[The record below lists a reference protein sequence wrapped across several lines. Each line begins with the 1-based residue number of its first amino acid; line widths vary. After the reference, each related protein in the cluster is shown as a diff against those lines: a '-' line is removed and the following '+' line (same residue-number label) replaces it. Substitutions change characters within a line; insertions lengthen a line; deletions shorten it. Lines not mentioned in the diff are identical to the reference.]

1 MSRTLE
7 FLLKKY
13 GPTLDADELGEVLNR
28 RPTTVKAAL
37 SIRVEEWAKV
47 LHPRRVKVGRQFYY
61 PVEAVADLLD
71 GDLLSKPVPGPAD
84 LAAKKSTQSEENDD
98 A

>member
-7 FLLKKY
+7 FLLEKY
-13 GPTLDADELGEVLNR
+13 GPTLDSDELGEVLNR
-28 RPTTVKAAL
+28 RPATVKAAL

-47 LHPRRVKVGRQFYY
+47 LHARRVKVGRKFYY
-61 PVEAVADLLD
+61 PTEAVADLLA
-71 GDLLSKPVPGPAD
+71 GNLLSQPVPGPAN
-84 LAAKKSTQSEENDD
+84 LAAKNSIKPEESDD